1 MDVTLTAGVTLIDFL
16 NKSLDTLKLIQK
28 DDPSSTEM
36 QLHLATLTQQLSLTM
51 VEASQLNGILA
62 QKNEEIRSLKAKLDE
77 RQSVQY
83 DNATE
88 MYWANGDESPFCTKC
103 YEGDNKL
110 IHLKFVPA
118 TPARQ
123 GDFYIPGSSA
133 HYFCTTC
140 RSSYNKI
147 RT

>member
-28 DDPSSTEM
+28 DEPNSMEM

-62 QKNEEIRSLKAKLDE
+62 QKNEEIRALKAKLDE
-77 RQSVQY
+77 RKSVQY

-103 YEGDNKL
+103 YEGNSKL
-110 IHLKFVPA
+110 IHLKFIA
-118 TPARQ
+118 ARPARH
-123 GDFYIPGSSA
+123 GDIYVPGSSA

-140 RSSYNKI
+140 KSSYNKI